1 MLSSLFANPWVLA
14 TLAAASLPFIIEW
27 LFRRRK
33 QQIELPTLKFLLEN
47 EEQEQIKKQDRILL
61 ILRTVGVIALVLA
74 ISRPLIQQSWLKGS
88 GQRNVI
94 IFIDNTAS
102 MNQQVGVDTSFRLAQ
117 KKAADIAANLPKD
130 TPIAVGCL
138 TDRAETVIDGEK
150 DVNAVSSKI
159 KAMKASAGAAP
170 MSEGF
175 TWIKEALERSGRS
188 SAEVYLFSDMQKY
201 SWKRPGAQ
209 AGEETKGFSELSS
222 KCELYLVDVGGSP
235 TFNYIVTDFAPV
247 EWIVS
252 TGMPAK
258 FRATV
263 EVKGKPPAGKKPTL
277 TFLVDNQKKD
287 VREIE
292 VTEDKPVVVTF
303 EHRFQHAGESIAQVL
318 VEGDDHPI
326 DNSRLYLCT
335 VFDEV
340 KILVVEDGGD
350 SPSQESFFLTRAIA
364 PPAHPGMDR
373 VSRFGV
379 QSVTT
384 DQFFKEN
391 LDNYSALVLVANG
404 AMNEA
409 LSTRLKRFVSEGG
422 SLLLFMGA
430 KASPYDYNKYLFEDG
445 KGLLPCKLAEKAVTS
460 GAGESLKFSGSNHP
474 AMVDLVA
481 TTNTVNVG
489 QYLPLDLKD
498 GNAGNSHVVLSLS
511 NDAPAV
517 IDRPFGRGRVMLVTT
532 SAGASWSS
540 FPAAQEY
547 PIMIQGLMKDLVGN
561 PDARVNLNV
570 GDHYEQPVYI
580 SSQHLLMT
588 YPAGNK
594 ERLTPR
600 QPTDV
605 QNAWL
610 VSFDHTNQQGLY
622 AFTDVQKGV
631 LARRQFVANLKSEEG
646 DLSRLEES
654 EFKNIFS
661 AGNYTWVGPDRPVE
675 DLASKLHT
683 VTELSPYLLVI
694 LTIILATEAY
704 LAAKFGRRRDEAV

>member
-292 VTEDKPVVVTF
+292 VSEDKPVVVT
-303 EHRFQHAGESIAQVL
+303 ATGASLAC
-318 VEGDDHPI
+318 D
-326 DNSRLYLCT
+326 
-335 VFDEV
+335 VFSSSV
-340 KILVVEDGGD
+340 
-350 SPSQESFFLTRAIA
+350 FFLTTGGASTTFCLTGTFSSSVFGGSETTVLGGAVFSVLLGGGTVAGTGFSLAGGSGGSSRCSTTGTTFGSVLPMKCQTTRMPASSATAIA
-364 PPAHPGMDR
+364 AT
-373 VSRFGV
+373 VA
-379 QSVTT
+379 SV
-384 DQFFKEN
+384 DW
-391 LDNYSALVLVANG
+391 LRLNG
-404 AMNEA
+404 IAPI
-409 LSTRLKRFVSEGG
+409 S
-422 SLLLFMGA
+422 
-430 KASPYDYNKYLFEDG
+430 DD
-445 KGLLPCKLAEKAVTS
+445 
-460 GAGESLKFSGSNHP
+460 ESLTGFW
-474 AMVDLVA
+474 DF
-481 TTNTVNVG
+481 
-489 QYLPLDLKD
+489 
-498 GNAGNSHVVLSLS
+498 VL
-511 NDAPAV
+511 
-517 IDRPFGRGRVMLVTT
+517 RPF
-532 SAGASWSS
+532 
-540 FPAAQEY
+540 
-547 PIMIQGLMKDLVGN
+547 
-561 PDARVNLNV
+561 
-570 GDHYEQPVYI
+570 
-580 SSQHLLMT
+580 
-588 YPAGNK
+588 
-594 ERLTPR
+594 
-600 QPTDV
+600 
-605 QNAWL
+605 
-610 VSFDHTNQQGLY
+610 
-622 AFTDVQKGV
+622 
-631 LARRQFVANLKSEEG
+631 
-646 DLSRLEES
+646 
-654 EFKNIFS
+654 FS
-661 AGNYTWVGPDRPVE
+661 
-675 DLASKLHT
+675 L
-683 VTELSPYLLVI
+683 
-694 LTIILATEAY
+694 
-704 LAAKFGRRRDEAV
+704 

>member
-1 MLSSLFANPWVLA
+1 MLA
-14 TLAAASLPFIIEW
+14 TLAAATLPLIIEW

-33 QQIELPTLKFLLEN
+33 QQVELPTLKFLLEN
-47 EEQEQIKKQDRILL
+47 EEQEQIKKQDRLLL
-61 ILRTVGVIALVLA
+61 ILRTIAVAVLVLA

-117 KKAADIAANLPKD
+117 KKAADIAASMPKD
-130 TPIAVGCL
+130 TPVAVGCL
-138 TDRAETVIDGEK
+138 TDRAETVIEGEK
-150 DVNAVSSKI
+150 DLTAVASKI
-159 KAMKASAGAAP
+159 KALKASAGSGP
-170 MSEGF
+170 MSDGL
-175 TWIKEALERSGRS
+175 TWIKECLERSGKS

-209 AGEETKGFSELSS
+209 GGEETKAFSDIAS
-222 KCELYLVDVGGSP
+222 KCELYLVDVGGNP
-235 TFNYIVTDFAPV
+235 TFNYMVTDFQPL

-258 FRATV
+258 FRAVV
-263 EVKGKPPAGKKPTL
+263 EVKGKPPAGKKPTI
-277 TFLVDNQKKD
+277 TFLVDKEKKD

-292 VTEDKPVVVTF
+292 VAEDKPAVVTF
-303 EHRFQHAGESIAQVL
+303 EHRFQHPGESIAEVL
-318 VEGDDHPI
+318 LEGDDHPI

-340 KILVVEDGGD
+340 KIMVVDDGGD

-379 QSVTT
+379 KSVTT
-384 DQFFKEN
+384 GDFFKEN
-391 LDNYSALVLVANG
+391 LDNYAAVVLVANG
-404 AMNEA
+404 AVNEM
-409 LSTRLKRFVSEGG
+409 LSSRLKRYVSEGG

-430 KASPYDYNKYLFEDG
+430 KASPYDYNKFFYEDG
-445 KGLLPCKLAEKAVTS
+445 KGLLPCKLAEKTNSASPAPV
-460 GAGESLKFSGSNHP
+460 LKFTGANL
-474 AMVDLVA
+474 ADLGA
-481 TTNTVNVG
+481 SAQPIEIP
-489 QYLPLDLKD
+489 QYLPVDFKEGAA
-498 GNAGNSHVVLSLS
+498 GNAHVMVSFS
-511 NDAPAV
+511 NDSPAV
-517 IDRPFGRGRVMLVTT
+517 IDRQFGRGRVMLVTT
-532 SAGASWSS
+532 SAGSSWSS
-540 FPAAQEY
+540 FPALQEY

-580 SSQHLLMT
+580 SAQHLLLT

-600 QPTDV
+600 QRTDIP
-605 QNAWL
+605 NAWM

-622 AFTDVQKGV
+622 SFTDVQKGV

-646 DLSRLEES
+646 DLSRYDEA
-654 EFKNIFS
+654 EFKNIFGS
-661 AGNYTWVGPDRPVE
+661 SYTWVGPDRPVE

-683 VTELSPYLLVI
+683 VTELAPYLLVI
-694 LTIILATEAY
+694 LSVILAMEAY
-704 LAAKFGRRRDEAV
+704 LASKFGRRRDEVAP